1 LARRATF
8 FKSARETPGT
18 VILSGGYELSPTG
31 LETDRHP
38 SVVRNIK
45 RAYELLGYDIA
56 FMSPADATVFSH
68 VGIDAGPAWKGPLAK
83 PEVIERAVPG
93 GSIAFI
99 LFPDSGE
106 HDKGLEDETVLL
118 AENLRKQARHNLIIG
133 VSTWGADRE
142 LDFIERRGAVF
153 DIIFGS
159 GPGPGYAGLFLGD
172 NGTLLVRAFT
182 KGKSVH
188 SVTIPNLPQPG
199 SKIAWE
205 PQVSVLTAATPL
217 GGDVANDPQ
226 IDAIFNP

>member
-1 LARRATF
+1 MARRATF
-8 FKSARETPGT
+8 FKSARSNSGT
-18 VILSGGYELSPTG
+18 VILSGGYEFSPFG

-56 FMSPADATVFSH
+56 LMSPADALVFSH
-68 VGIDAGPAWKGPLAK
+68 TGIDPGPAWKGPLAK
-83 PEVIERAVPG
+83 PEVIERNVPD

-106 HDKGLEDETVLL
+106 HDKGLEDATILL
-118 AENLRKQARHNLIIG
+118 AENLRKQAKHNLIIG

-153 DIIFGS
+153 DIVFGS
-159 GPGPGYAGLFLGD
+159 GPGPGYAGLFLGE

-182 KGKSVH
+182 KGKYVH
-188 SVTIPNLPQPG
+188 SVTIPELPRPG
-199 SKIAWE
+199 SKIIWE
-205 PQVSVLTAATPL
+205 PQVTALTAAAPL
-217 GGDVANDPQ
+217 GGDIATDPQ
-226 IDAIFNP
+226 VDAIFRP